1 LINPAVLL
9 DYLPPGKSKKESNFI
24 KKAKQLVPN
33 EVYNEVFLNDSSKIF
48 ESLTVEYCF
57 ELNLPG
63 KALSLLIEALKYR
76 QIHAL

>member
-1 LINPAVLL
+1 LISPAVLL
-9 DYLPPGKSKKESNFI
+9 DYLPPGRSKKESDFI
-24 KKAKQLVPN
+24 KKAKQLVPT

-48 ESLTVEYCF
+48 ESLAVEYCF

-63 KALSLLIEALKYR
+63 KALILLIEALKYR